1 MRLDYIVSPKIK
13 HLPSYR
19 YRIGLPMKHMNPGVH
34 RVRVT
39 EDYDGEADIIVM
51 TKYKRPA
58 TEQAIAVDAKKAGTR
73 VIFDMCDN
81 HFMSEAQGGVVKDHN
96 YMMCDLATDITCPT
110 YEMVKVI
117 KEYAGRDAVVIP
129 DPWEMPEIE
138 PTEFSGIPK
147 VMWYGF
153 DTTINRYA
161 LLGAKIKYP
170 LECISQVDER
180 GTFDNVTFI
189 PYSHEEM
196 LAGFRR
202 NDIVAIPSIND
213 ARCLTKSHNRLLEG
227 LRGGMIVCAAP
238 LPSYQEFADFCY
250 LDWDINRAIEA
261 VLDDPDAAIEKTRAG
276 QEYIR
281 ERYSPKT
288 IARQWQKFLFA

>member
-1 MRLDYIVSPKIK
+1 MRVDYVVAPNIK

-19 YRIGLPMKHMNPGVH
+19 YRVGLPISHMSPGVH
-34 RVRVT
+34 IVKIVD
-39 EDYDGEADIIVM
+39 DYDGEADAVVL

-58 TEQAIAVDAKKAGTR
+58 KEQAIAADAAASGKR
-73 VIFDMCDN
+73 VVFDVCDN
-81 HFMSEAQGGVVKDHN
+81 HFRTEAQNGIVRDHHFA
-96 YMMCDLATDITCPT
+96 MCDIATEITCPT
-110 YEMVKVI
+110 QKMAEVI
-117 KEYAGRDAVVIP
+117 KDSTCRDATVIP
-129 DPWEMPEIE
+129 DPWEMPEME
-138 PTEFSGIPK
+138 PTEFSGVPR

-189 PYSHEEM
+189 PYSRDEM
-196 LAGFRR
+196 LAGFKR
-202 NDIVAIPSIND
+202 NDIVAIPSLD
-213 ARCLTKSHNRLLEG
+213 DSRCHTKSHNRLLEG

-238 LPSYQEFADFCY
+238 LPSYLEFSDYVY